1 MAGRGGGVA
10 VLRCGTDGRVGGRTN
25 RSRTVSFDAREPA
38 SGHAGVAPRNRTVA
52 PKEPSM
58 STHQITEGSVVVGVD
73 GSPSSEFA
81 LRWAVNDARRT
92 RRPLHLVHAL
102 ENEVVLSDKHQLGT
116 KEAPVS
122 YTHLRAH
129 ETRHDL

>member
-58 STHQITEGSVVVGVD
+58 STHEITEGSVVVGVD
-73 GSPSSEFA
+73 GSPSSESDLMRGSPRA
-81 LRWAVNDARRT
+81 AM
-92 RRPLHLVHAL
+92 LVW
-102 ENEVVLSDKHQLGT
+102 
-116 KEAPVS
+116 PP
-122 YTHLRAH
+122 
-129 ETRHDL
+129 ETGPSHPRSPA